1 MAAFPFNVVH
11 WTAARRPP
19 ACSSRCGTDD
29 LVIAPVSGTDF
40 PKALWVTL
48 NEPQR
53 GHNTVFA
60 STGQV
65 FGEHN
70 TAC

>member
-1 MAAFPFNVVH
+1 M
-11 WTAARRPP
+11 
-19 ACSSRCGTDD
+19 
-29 LVIAPVSGTDF
+29 
-40 PKALWVTL
+40 LWVTL

-65 FGEHN
+65 FGEHKYSLLIME
-70 TAC
+70 AGR